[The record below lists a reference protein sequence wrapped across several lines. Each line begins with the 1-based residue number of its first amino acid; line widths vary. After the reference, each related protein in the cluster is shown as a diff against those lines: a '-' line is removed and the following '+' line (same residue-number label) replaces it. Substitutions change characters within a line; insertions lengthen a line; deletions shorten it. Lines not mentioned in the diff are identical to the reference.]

1 MIMQITTEQIK
12 ELRDKS
18 GVSVMQCKKAL
29 EEAGGDMQ
37 KALVLLRKKSADIAS
52 KKAERTLKA
61 GVVGSYVHSSG
72 NVGAMVV
79 LLCETDFVAK
89 NEEFKKLA
97 YDIAMHVT
105 ATNPEFLKK
114 EEITEDDKEKV
125 KAAFAKEIEE
135 SGKPEAVK
143 VKMMEGKL
151 ESYFNEKILL
161 EQNFIKDQSIT
172 INGLIESAIQKFGEK
187 TEIAK
192 FVRLSA

>member
-1 MIMQITTEQIK
+1 MQITTEQIK

-29 EEAGGDMQ
+29 EEADGDMQ

-61 GVVGSYVHSSG
+61 GVLGSYVHSSG

-161 EQNFIKDQSIT
+161 KQNFIKDQSIT

-192 FVRLSA
+192 FVRFSV

>member
-1 MIMQITTEQIK
+1 
-12 ELRDKS
+12 
-18 GVSVMQCKKAL
+18 MQCKKRWKRPM
-29 EEAGGDMQ
+29 ETY
-37 KALVLLRKKSADIAS
+37 KALVLLRKKVPILPQ
-52 KKAERTLKA
+52 KAERTLKA
-61 GVVGSYVHSSG
+61 GVLGSYVHSSG

-97 YDIAMHVT
+97 YDIACT
-105 ATNPEFLKK
+105 LPPRIRNFEK

-151 ESYFNEKILL
+151 ESYFNEKILWSR
-161 EQNFIKDQSIT
+161 ISSRPVDYYKR
-172 INGLIESAIQKFGEK
+172 AY
-187 TEIAK
+187 
-192 FVRLSA
+192 

>member
-1 MIMQITTEQIK
+1 MKAITTDEIK
-12 ELRDKS
+12 ALRDKS

-29 EEAGGDMQ
+29 EEADGDMQ

-61 GVVGSYVHSSG
+61 GVIGSYVHSSG

-143 VKMMEGKL
+143 TKMMEGKL